1 MSTGTDENITLLRT
15 ILARLDTVTNDNREL
30 RETVDRLSAADTQG
44 AHQQRHVLIQHSRA
58 SVRGDP
64 TVLPAGS
71 LTPATTFRRRLTRAE
86 ELTTPQRSYPTL
98 GVPPSAASEPEHGAA
113 TSDDDNDEKQIDSP
127 SGAPPIAKPTGP
139 WKTNDKG
146 FALLIKK
153 LDPPPMFTG
162 SPTDTIND
170 VRRWVVHTDEYLDIH
185 LGVGV
190 EGGRFKLVI
199 QWTEGPPKDWLM
211 QKRKEVATLVQRGH
225 LEYEAEWKEIKHEF
239 VELLEGPQYRL
250 LQRAELEKLRLGQR
264 NCKTPLFLNSEFDRL
279 AVRLWPSG
287 TDLAVFDFV
296 LGDEYGKIIERSDLS
311 LWEDIHRGLGIPQT
325 LADWK
330 AKTATAWA
338 ARQVVTRG
346 RATLTPRGNF
356 HRQGG
361 YGRGVTTTD
370 EKTTVN
376 QVQARAGENEDET
389 VTSDEL
395 PDSGAQL
402 QRVQAVTNRQGD
414 RTQTPQKKPGLFLTD
429 DEVRKLMAAGRCFRC
444 YQKGHVGSDPSCP
457 GRGKPR
463 RKPTAEELGKA

>member
-1 MSTGTDENITLLRT
+1 MSTGTDENTNLLRT
-15 ILARLDTVTNDNREL
+15 ILARLETVTNDNREL
-30 RETVDRLSAADTQG
+30 RETVDRLSAADTQS
-44 AHQQRHVLIQHSRA
+44 AVQQRQVLIHHSRA
-58 SVRGDP
+58 SIRGDP
-64 TVLPAGS
+64 TVPFTGS

-86 ELTTPQRSYPTL
+86 ELTTPQSSYPTL
-98 GVPPSAASEPEHGAA
+98 NVAPASEPEHAA
-113 TSDDDNDEKQIDSP
+113 MTSDDDNDEKHMDSP
-127 SGAPPIAKPTGP
+127 RAPPITKPTAP

-162 SPTDTIND
+162 SPTDTISD
-170 VRRWVVHTDEYLDIH
+170 VRRWVVHTDEYLDIY

-190 EGGRFKLVI
+190 EGGRLRLVI

-211 QKRKEVATLVQRGH
+211 QKRKEVATLVQRGR

-239 VELLEGPQYRL
+239 IELLEGPQYRL

-287 TDLAVFDFV
+287 TDLTVFDLV
-296 LGDEYGKIIERSDLS
+296 LGDEYGKIIERSDIS

-346 RATLTPRGNF
+346 RAMPRDSF

-361 YGRGVTTTD
+361 YWRGTTRTE
-370 EKTTVN
+370 EKSTVN
-376 QVQARAGENEDET
+376 QVQAMPSDNEHET

-395 PDSGAQL
+395 PNSGAQL
-402 QRVQAVTNRQGD
+402 QRVQTVINRQGD
-414 RTQTPQKKPGLFLTD
+414 RNQTPQKKPGLFLTD

>member
-1 MSTGTDENITLLRT
+1 MSTGTDVNTDLLRT
-15 ILARLDTVTNDNREL
+15 ILARLETVTNDNREL
-30 RETVDRLSAADTQG
+30 RETVGRLSAADTQS
-44 AHQQRHVLIQHSRA
+44 ALQQRQVLIQHSRA
-58 SVRGDP
+58 SIRGDP
-64 TVLPAGS
+64 TVPLNGS

-86 ELTTPQRSYPTL
+86 ELTTPQSSYPTL
-98 GVPPSAASEPEHGAA
+98 NVPPSAASEPEHAA
-113 TSDDDNDEKQIDSP
+113 MASDDDNDEKHMDSP
-127 SGAPPIAKPTGP
+127 PAPPIRTPTAP

-153 LDPPPMFTG
+153 LDPPPLFTG

-170 VRRWVVHTDEYLDIH
+170 VRRWVVHTDEYLDIY

-190 EGGRFKLVI
+190 EGGRLKLVI

-211 QKRKEVATLVQRGH
+211 QKRKEVAMLVQRGR
-225 LEYEAEWKEIKHEF
+225 LDYEAEWKEIKHEF
-239 VELLEGPQYRL
+239 IELLEGPQYRL

-264 NCKTPLFLNSEFDRL
+264 HCKTPLFLNAEFDRL

-296 LGDEYGKIIERSDLS
+296 LGDEYGKIIERSDIS

-346 RATLTPRGNF
+346 RATPRDNV

-361 YGRGVTTTD
+361 YWRATTRAE
-370 EKTTVN
+370 EKSTMN
-376 QVQARAGENEDET
+376 QVQTTPSEDEHET
-389 VTSDEL
+389 VSPNGLT
-395 PDSGAQL
+395 DSGAQL
-402 QRVQAVTNRQGD
+402 QRIQAGTNRQGD
-414 RTQTPQKKPGLFLTD
+414 RTQPPQKKPGLFLTD